1 MTLRASLIVN
11 AKAGKGAGLAAA
23 GAAAQ
28 VLVAAGID
36 ATIVVP
42 NSQADAEI
50 ASREA
55 VLAGVD
61 MVIACGG
68 DGTINTVLQAIAQ
81 SSIILG
87 IIPTGTG
94 DDNSRTL
101 GVPLG
106 DPRAAARLIVEQA
119 ATPKTIDLA
128 QVTLPDGQK
137 YWYLGVLS
145 TGFDSSVNE
154 RANQMRWPRG
164 QSRYLRG
171 ILGELRSF
179 SPVPYRVVIDGRT
192 HEDTAML
199 VSIGNGISYGG
210 GMRVCPNA
218 LIDDGE
224 LDITWLHEL
233 SKATFLRV
241 FPSVYKGTH
250 VNNPK
255 VEMLRGK
262 LITVEANGQIAYADG
277 ERLGPLPVEVKVV
290 PGALRV
296 LAR

>member
-1 MTLRASLIVN
+1 MTRRAILIVN
-11 AKAGKGAGLAAA
+11 AKAGAGTGLAAA

-28 VLVAAGID
+28 VLAAAGIE

-42 NSQADAEI
+42 NSQADAELR
-50 ASREA
+50 SREA

-68 DGTINTVLQAIAQ
+68 DGTINNVIQAVAQ
-81 SSIILG
+81 SSVILG

-101 GVPLG
+101 GVPRG
-106 DPRAAARLIVEQA
+106 DPRAAASLIVEQA
-119 ATPKTIDLA
+119 ATPKVIDLA
-128 QVTLPDGQK
+128 QATLSSGQK
-137 YWYLGVLS
+137 RWYLGVLS
-145 TGFDSSVNE
+145 TGFDSCVNE

-164 QSRYLRG
+164 QARYLLG
-171 ILGELRSF
+171 IVGELRTF
-179 SPVPYRVVIDGRT
+179 SPVSYRVVIDGSAY
-192 HEDTAML
+192 EGSAML

-241 FPSVYKGTH
+241 FPTVYKGTH

-255 VEMLRGK
+255 VEMFRGK
-262 LITVEANGQIAYADG
+262 SITVEATGQIAYADG

>member
-1 MTLRASLIVN
+1 MTLRASFIVN
-11 AKAGKGAGLAAA
+11 AKAGNGAGLAAA

-28 VLVAAGID
+28 VLVAAGIE
-36 ATIVVP
+36 ANILVP
-42 NSQADAEI
+42 NSQADAEL
-50 ASREA
+50 ASHEA
-55 VLAGVD
+55 VRAGVD

-68 DGTINTVLQAIAQ
+68 DGTINTVLQAVAQ

-87 IIPTGTG
+87 VIPTGTG

-101 GVPLG
+101 GVPRG
-106 DPRAAARLIVEQA
+106 DPRAAASFIVEQA
-119 ATPKTIDLA
+119 ATPKTVDLA

-137 YWYLGVLS
+137 RWYLGVLS

-154 RANQMRWPRG
+154 RANQMRWPSG
-164 QSRYLRG
+164 KSRYLLG
-171 ILGELRSF
+171 ILGELRAF
-179 SPVPYRVVIDGRT
+179 SPVAYRVVIDGISY
-192 HEDTAML
+192 EDTAML

-218 LIDDGE
+218 LVDDGE
-224 LDITWLHEL
+224 LDITWLHEVT
-233 SKATFLRV
+233 KATFMRV
-241 FPSVYKGTH
+241 FPTVYKGTH

-255 VEMLRGK
+255 VQMFRGK
-262 LITVEANGQIAYADG
+262 LITVEATGQIAYADG